1 MDYLQEA
8 KDHCERSFGDVRDA
22 AHRDRLVQS
31 AMMYAAIAQ
40 AEAAVHS
47 ANALGRLANMQ
58 EARMEMEYG
67 APDQNRDDDDM
78 QDEGP
83 DF

>member
-8 KDHCERSFGDVRDA
+8 ESYCDRSFGDGYNA
-22 AHRDRLVQS
+22 EQRDRLVQI

-40 AEAAVHS
+40 AEAAVKQ

-58 EARMEMEYG
+58 EVRMEAEFG
-67 APDQNRDDDDM
+67 EPARWRDDDT

>member
-8 KDHCERSFGDVRDA
+8 KEHAERSFGDVRNA
-22 AHRDRLVQS
+22 EHKQRLTQI

-40 AEAAVHS
+40 AEAAVKQ

-58 EARMEMEYG
+58 EVRMEAEFG
-67 APDQNRDDDDM
+67 EPARWRDDDT